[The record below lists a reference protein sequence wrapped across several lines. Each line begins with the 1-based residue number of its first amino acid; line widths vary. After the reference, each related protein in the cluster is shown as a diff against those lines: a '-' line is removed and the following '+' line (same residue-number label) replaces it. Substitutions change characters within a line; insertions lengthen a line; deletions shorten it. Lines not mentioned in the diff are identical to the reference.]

1 MPDRSTTPLRKL
13 MRETVL
19 HVALIAGGAQMPA
32 LHFWRARCITLVEEL
47 MQAMR
52 DAGYREAEVD
62 EASLAQC
69 VLLDDVTLRAL
80 PPARRNE
87 WTRELLQVRFHDTRD
102 GAATVRTRIDRAL
115 RGSARSPDLLELYR
129 ILLEPGFLE
138 EARNDRQARRER
150 AGKAL
155 ATIWR
160 NENPE
165 LALPPG
171 DMVSEYGRKKGRQ
184 RRRLPWLEVLLLSGA
199 AAVWFAADRHVDRAL
214 MSLTGEQP
222 AQTEPAAGEVR

>member
-1 MPDRSTTPLRKL
+1 

-47 MQAMR
+47 TQAMR
-52 DAGYREAEVD
+52 DAGYREAEID

-102 GAATVRTRIDRAL
+102 GAATVRIRIDRAL

-155 ATIWR
+155 AAIWR
-160 NENPE
+160 NESPQSV
-165 LALPPG
+165 LPSG
-171 DMVSEYGRKKGRQ
+171 DTVSEYGRRSGRQ
-184 RRRLPWLEVLLLSGA
+184 RRRLPWPAVLLLFGA
-199 AAVWFAADRHVDRAL
+199 AAVWFAADQHVNRAL
-214 MSLTGEQP
+214 ASLTGAVPVQ
-222 AQTEPAAGEVR
+222 ADPAAGDGR